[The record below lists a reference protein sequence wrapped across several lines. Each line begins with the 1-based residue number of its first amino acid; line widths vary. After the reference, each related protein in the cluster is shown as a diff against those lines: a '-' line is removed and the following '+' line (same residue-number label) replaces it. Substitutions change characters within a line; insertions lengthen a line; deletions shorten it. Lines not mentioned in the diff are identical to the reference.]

1 MANRALL
8 VWAVLSTWA
17 LANGLVPSL
26 VPCVRS
32 LPQAYARPSHTG
44 VRSPAAGFAAA
55 PTEVRPRPTGT
66 LAVTCGVTDGPG
78 ARQGSA

>member
-1 MANRALL
+1 MANSALVVWALL
-8 VWAVLSTWA
+8 STLA
-17 LANGLVPSL
+17 LADGLVL
-26 VPCVRS
+26 ALARC
-32 LPQAYARPSHTG
+32 ARPPG

-55 PTEVRPRPTGT
+55 PTEVRSRPTKKQRTTGA

>member
-1 MANRALL
+1 MANSALVVWALL
-8 VWAVLSTWA
+8 STLA
-17 LANGLVPSL
+17 LADGLVL
-26 VPCVRS
+26 ALARC
-32 LPQAYARPSHTG
+32 ARPPG

-55 PTEVRPRPTGT
+55 PTEVRSRPTGA